1 MIISQRHFT
10 SVHFELPCR
19 LKETDKIHTKGL
31 SKFHSNICSIL
42 FECRSFSDLS
52 NSLNSFLGCND
63 GGCKNVGLE
72 ANIIILYLSV
82 FASKIIIKRISVQ
95 FFLLHKTCWVDS
107 TLGSPNWTVRLKAC
121 TVHVLPA
128 RIMQL
133 LDWGCFY
140 QTNNQ

>member
-31 SKFHSNICSIL
+31 SKFHSNIYSIL

-63 GGCKNVGLE
+63 GGRKNLGLE

-82 FASKIIIKRISVQ
+82 FASKRISVQ
-95 FFLLHKTCWVDS
+95 FFCCIKHAGS
-107 TLGSPNWTVRLKAC
+107 TLHWVVQTGQYDWKHVQYMFYRHGSCN
-121 TVHVLPA
+121 
-128 RIMQL
+128 
-133 LDWGCFY
+133 F
-140 QTNNQ
+140 